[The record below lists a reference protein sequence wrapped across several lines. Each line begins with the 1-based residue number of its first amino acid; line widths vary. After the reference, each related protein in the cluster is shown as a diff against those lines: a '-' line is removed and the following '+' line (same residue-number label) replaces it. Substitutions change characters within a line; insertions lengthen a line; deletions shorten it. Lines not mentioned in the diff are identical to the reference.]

1 MLIIPPTITTQSCRA
16 GSSSP
21 EYKLNTVPAPNPDT
35 VGTNQRCEV
44 QNKNTCAQNFDIL
57 MFENLRK
64 FQASAMKLTILE
76 TEYSAVIFITDHK
89 M

>member
-21 EYKLNTVPAPNPDT
+21 EYKLNTVPAPNPY

-64 FQASAMKLTILE
+64 FQASALKLARLQS
-76 TEYSAVIFITDHK
+76 EYDDIYLS
-89 M
+89 